1 MVLVTDRHLAMTR
14 QVVQCMQ
21 RTEDNLHECRFGAGS
36 VSAPQDH
43 PAPDSGER
51 SLHVAIPLF
60 AMACGF
66 TAAASF
72 GVSSLAIVALALV
85 PIGMGAAYGPFWSMP
100 TTFLSGRAA
109 AGGIAMIA
117 TIVNL
122 SGFLGPTLV
131 GWLKGL
137 SGGHWRSGAKQLHR

>member
-1 MVLVTDRHLAMTR
+1 MKPSFADR
-14 QVVQCMQ
+14 
-21 RTEDNLHECRFGAGS
+21 
-36 VSAPQDH
+36 
-43 PAPDSGER
+43 SGER
-51 SLHVAIPLF
+51 RLHVAIPLF

-66 TAAASF
+66 AAAASF
-72 GVSSLAIVALALV
+72 GVSTLAIVSLALV

-122 SGFLGPTLV
+122 SGFLGPSLV
-131 GWLKGL
+131 GWLKGQ
-137 SGGHWRSGAKQLHR
+137 SGEYSTGLWLLGVASFAAAGVTLALRRGT